1 MKQISND
8 FVAHIGLDW
17 ADLKHDV
24 CLRASDLDKLEYDVI
39 QHIPEAIDE
48 WALAL
53 QRRFNNK
60 PVAICLE
67 FKAGPV
73 VYALLKYDFIF
84 MNNYF
89 LKLYSI
95 TSGKPQYHPRHVIV
109 M

>member
-17 ADLKHDV
+17 ADQKHDV
-24 CLRASDLDKLEYDVI
+24 CLKVPDLDKLEYDVI
-39 QHIPEAIDE
+39 KHTPEAIDE

-67 FKAGPV
+67 LKAGPV
-73 VYALLKYDFIF
+73 VYALLKYDLLAIAP
-84 MNNYF
+84 Y
-89 LKLYSI
+89 
-95 TSGKPQYHPRHVIV
+95 
-109 M
+109 